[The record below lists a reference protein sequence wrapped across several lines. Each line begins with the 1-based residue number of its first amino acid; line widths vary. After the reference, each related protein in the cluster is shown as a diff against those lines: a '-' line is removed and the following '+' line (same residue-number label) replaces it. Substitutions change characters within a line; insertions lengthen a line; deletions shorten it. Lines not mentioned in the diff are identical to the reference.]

1 MKKTYSKNLR
11 RIAGASALYG
21 SSSVL
26 LVCDGDLC
34 VCMKSLGAE
43 KSIKQ
48 PMIGTCLITHLD
60 AGFREAL
67 AEAGLSGVRGE
78 IIFDSTA
85 YGVTGYHGNIG
96 GEDYFVFVYNE
107 SQSVLPDFEGILSD
121 HGCITELQRYVGEII
136 DELMHSAPDADTSGL
151 DRNCARMIR
160 IMRYVA
166 ATCDTRL
173 GGTRNQSVISVN
185 SFLNYLCELCLST
198 LPAFGCRILP
208 TLKQTDVYYCRC
220 NAKVFTTFICGL
232 LFSTIAISKNKCV
245 GLSCRRLPGTRTLS
259 LEFETDTSVCELCLR
274 GRLDDFASR
283 VKNRADQPFVL
294 ELMLCAEIAADMGWE
309 SEYSCNDG
317 KFLLKIEIP
326 EDISG
331 LSAGLLREIGSED
344 DFIRQVV
351 DEFCRELSL

>member
-11 RIAGASALYG
+11 RLAAASTLYG

-26 LVCDGDLC
+26 LVCDGNLC

-48 PMIGTCLITHLD
+48 PMIGTCLAPHID
-60 AGFREAL
+60 AGFRESL
-67 AEAGLSGVRGE
+67 VRAGISGVRGE
-78 IIFDSTA
+78 VIFDSTA
-85 YGVTGYHGNIG
+85 YGVTGYHGYVG
-96 GEDYFVFVYNE
+96 GEDYFAFVYNE
-107 SQSVLPDFEGILSD
+107 SISVLPDFDGVLSD
-121 HGCITELQRYVGEII
+121 RGCITELQRCVGEII

-160 IMRYVA
+160 IMRYVT
-166 ATCDTRL
+166 ATFDTKLGDTRD
-173 GGTRNQSVISVN
+173 RSVISVN
-185 SFLNYLCELCLST
+185 SLLNYLCELCQST

-208 TLKQTDVYYCRC
+208 DLKQTEVYYCRC
-220 NAKVFTTFICGL
+220 DAKVFTTFICGL
-232 LFSTIAISKNKCV
+232 LFSTIAISKSRSV
-245 GLSCRRLPGTRTLS
+245 GLSCRKLPGTRTMS
-259 LEFETDTSVCELCLR
+259 LLFETDTSVCELCLD
-274 GRLDDFASR
+274 GRLEDFASR

-294 ELMLCAEIAADMGWE
+294 ELMLCAEIAADMGWK

-326 EDISG
+326 EDSSG
-331 LSAGLLREIGSED
+331 LSAGLLRETGSED
-344 DFIRQVV
+344 DFIRRVV